1 VKIKKYKESQFD
13 KLVLI
18 ASVAYPLTAV
28 PQIIKVYSRH
38 SAHDLSLISWVLYA
52 LLESIFLVYAIRK
65 HLIPI
70 IIQDSLWL
78 LVYIVLIVA
87 IVLYGS

>member
-1 VKIKKYKESQFD
+1 MNYKKNTESKFD

-52 LLESIFLVYAIRK
+52 LLESIFLIYAIQK
-65 HLIPI
+65 QLIPI

-78 LVYIVLIVA
+78 LIYIILIAA
-87 IVLYGS
+87 IVLYG